1 MSIPPRIDLNWD
13 ELKGDKYEII
23 EGLRQQHWY
32 GESERGIFLF
42 HQEDAMHIM
51 RCVDFNFFFIEL
63 DHDRSPYLANAIES
77 ELLFKHGEDH
87 RRLQA
92 LVMRA
97 LRDQIVEGLKEN
109 IQEIANGL
117 VDKMPAKGTVDLTAD
132 FCTPYPALILGP
144 MLGVPYGD
152 VDGLDEW
159 IGIGGRKSQ
168 AMVSGDN
175 IEPVEA
181 ANRKVHAYL
190 RELLQER
197 RHNLGND
204 VFSELIVAEIDG
216 DRLTEDELVYL
227 ASEIASAGVDTTRDQ
242 LPQTIHALLR
252 HPDQLA
258 LLQNDPSLAAGTVD
272 EGMRFAPLPWALPH
286 AALHDY
292 EYKGIHFQKGDLVF
306 VLVPAVNRDPA
317 VMENPHTFDITRQ
330 RVRHFS
336 FGYGAHFCTGAQ
348 LARIEMKIALETLTQ
363 RIKSFRLVQEPPLKP
378 VTKGETPLELLVEIE
393 KF

>member
-1 MSIPPRIDLNWD
+1 MSMPPRIDLNWD

-159 IGIGGRKSQ
+159 IG
-168 AMVSGDN
+168 M
-175 IEPVEA
+175 
-181 ANRKVHAYL
+181 
-190 RELLQER
+190 
-197 RHNLGND
+197 GND

>member
-1 MSIPPRIDLNWD
+1 MSTPPWIDVNWD
-13 ELKGDKYEII
+13 ELKADKYEVI
-23 EGLRQQHWY
+23 ESLREQHWY
-32 GESERGIFLF
+32 GESDRGIFLF

-63 DHDRSPYLANAIES
+63 DHDRSPYLANAIEG
-77 ELLFKHGEDH
+77 ELLFKHGQDH

-97 LRDQIVEGLKEN
+97 LRDQIVEGLQVQ
-109 IQEIANGL
+109 IQGIVNDL
-117 VDKMPAKGTVDLTAD
+117 VDKMPVKGIVDLTAE

-144 MLGVPYGD
+144 MLGVPYAD
-152 VDGLDEW
+152 VEGLDEW

-168 AMVSGDN
+168 AMVSGDD
-175 IEPVEA
+175 IEPVEE
-181 ANRKVHAYL
+181 ANRKVHGYL
-190 RELLQER
+190 RELLAER
-197 RHNLGND
+197 RSNLGND

-242 LPQTIHALLR
+242 LPQTLHALFN

-258 LLQNDPSLAAGTVD
+258 LLQNDSSLAAGAVD

-292 EYKGIHFQKGDLVF
+292 EYKGIQFKKGDLAF
-306 VLVPAVNRDPA
+306 VLVPAVNRDPM
-317 VMENPHTFDITRQ
+317 VIDDPHTFDITRKKA
-330 RVRHFS
+330 RHFS
-336 FGYGAHFCTGAQ
+336 FGYGPHFCTGAQ
-348 LARIEMKIALETLTQ
+348 LARMEMRIALETLTQ
-363 RIKSFRLVQEPPLKP
+363 RIKSFRLVEEPPLKP
-378 VTKGETPLELLVEIE
+378 VTKGQTPLKLLVEIE
-393 KF
+393 KA

>member
-1 MSIPPRIDLNWD
+1 MSTPPWIDTNWD
-13 ELKGDKYEII
+13 EIKTDKYEII
-23 EGLRQQHWY
+23 ESFRQQHWY
-32 GESERGIFLF
+32 GESERGRFF
-42 HQEDAMHIM
+42 FNQEDAMHIM
-51 RCVDFNFFFIEL
+51 RCTDFNFFFIEIER
-63 DHDRSPYLANAIES
+63 DRSAYLANAIES

-97 LRDQIVEGLKEN
+97 LREQIVEGMQEQF
-109 IQEIANGL
+109 QEIANGL
-117 VDKMPAKGTVDLTAD
+117 VDEMPAKGTVDLTAE

-152 VDGLDEW
+152 VEGLDEW

-168 AMVSGDN
+168 AMMSGDD

-190 RELLQER
+190 RELLAER
-197 RHNLGND
+197 RSNLGKD

-242 LPQTIHALLR
+242 LPQTIHTLLH
-252 HPDQLA
+252 HPEQLA
-258 LLQNDPSLAAGTVD
+258 LLQKDPSLAAGAVD
-272 EGMRFAPLPWALPH
+272 EGMRFTPLPWALPH

-292 EYKGIHFQKGDLVF
+292 EYKGIHFKKGDLAF
-306 VLVPAVNRDPA
+306 VLVPAVNRDPKT
-317 VMENPHTFDITRQ
+317 MDDPHTFDITRKKT
-330 RVRHFS
+330 RHFS
-336 FGYGAHFCTGAQ
+336 FGYGPHFCTGAQ
-348 LARIEMKIALETLTQ
+348 LARLEMRIALETLTE
-363 RIKSFRLVQEPPLKP
+363 RIKSFRLVEEPPLKP

-393 KF
+393 KI